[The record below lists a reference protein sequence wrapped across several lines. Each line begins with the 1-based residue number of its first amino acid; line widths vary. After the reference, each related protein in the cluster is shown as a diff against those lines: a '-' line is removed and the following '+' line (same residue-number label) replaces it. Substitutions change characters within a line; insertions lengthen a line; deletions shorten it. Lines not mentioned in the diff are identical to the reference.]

1 MLSFTEFVRMKA
13 LDLSGKDIKK
23 TEHAAVRAIVECIKE
38 NERWIISVDR
48 KKLIEEFLKRIMKN
62 GNIARSKEDKK
73 QKLDNESS
81 E

>member
-13 LDLSGKDIKK
+13 LDLSGKDVKK
-23 TEHAAVRAIVECIKE
+23 TETAAVRAICEVVKE

-62 GNIARSKEDKK
+62 GNIARNKEDKK